1 MSEGVGEDLPSRKVL
16 HQQTFRRGYGVS
28 VVEETRK
35 TSSAVPD
42 EAGLNC
48 DLCHSHV
55 SSPQR

>member
-1 MSEGVGEDLPSRKVL
+1 MGKDLPSRKVL
-16 HQQTFRRGYGVS
+16 HQQTFGRGYGVS